1 MNIYR
6 APFYL
11 TTMANPIYTFKAKCM
26 NVDEVYK
33 TRYTV
38 NNLFDKVEMN
48 LAAKKKDVD
57 EVSHFYRQ
65 SCLTGRFDPFNL
77 QRAHDSVMESMYELE
92 QAQKDFKT
100 MNVEATLCFA
110 FCNFVEYVYSRLED
124 TSAEIKVKEAIL
136 ASLSLTSKD
145 DILTFWNYYE

>member
-1 MNIYR
+1 
-6 APFYL
+6 
-11 TTMANPIYTFKAKCM
+11 MANPIYTFKAKCM
-26 NVDEVYK
+26 NVDDVYT
-33 TRYTV
+33 TRNAV
-38 NNLFDKVEMN
+38 NNLFDTVEMN
-48 LAAKKKDVD
+48 LAAKKKDVA

-65 SCLTGRFDPFNL
+65 SCLTGKFDPFNL
-77 QRAHDSVMESMYELE
+77 QRAHESVMESMYELE

-110 FCNFVEYVYSRLED
+110 FCNYVEYVYSKFEE
-124 TSAEIKVKEAIL
+124 TIAEIKVKEAIV